1 MLRQHCCAKP
11 GVVEDYPFGEETATF
26 RVMGKMFALSDP
38 FEFTLINVK
47 CDPEL
52 ALELR
57 AQYSAVTPGYH
68 MNKKHWNSLMMDGS
82 LDNQD
87 IFKWVDHSYDLI
99 VKSLPKTLKEELKN
113 L

>member
-68 MNKKHWNSLMMDGS
+68 MNKKHWNSLLKGILLEIMFIRKYYS
-82 LDNQD
+82 L
-87 IFKWVDHSYDLI
+87 
-99 VKSLPKTLKEELKN
+99 LPE
-113 L
+113 